1 MITALDSWW
10 KCIDFLLLCVL
21 AFLCLLKKQ
30 IDLMDWHYCT
40 ILQYLN
46 CTVIVI
52 ASYNQ
57 YIDTMYTNDTIIT
70 YAYVYEH

>member
-1 MITALDSWW
+1 MKTYL
-10 KCIDFLLLCVL
+10 FPLLCALVFFVF
-21 AFLCLLKKQ
+21 FLCLLKKQ
-30 IDLMDWHYCT
+30 VDLMDWHYCT

-46 CTVIVI
+46 YTVIVI